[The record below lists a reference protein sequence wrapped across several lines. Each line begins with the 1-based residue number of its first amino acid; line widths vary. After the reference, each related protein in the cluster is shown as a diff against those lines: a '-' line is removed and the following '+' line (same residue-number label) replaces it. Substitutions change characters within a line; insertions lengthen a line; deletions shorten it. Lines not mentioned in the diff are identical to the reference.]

1 MPLNAKLDND
11 PATPEMWTPIKLG
24 YGKVE
29 MERFAKYIAVRVE
42 NSNDSR
48 RGSGFEDMVR
58 SRRDEYEMQRR
69 ASQGPWPGSAN
80 LRLPS
85 AYSIVSTMQAH
96 LYKTLFGVQPFFMGI
111 PSFDAVIPTEVV
123 ESPVPPPG
131 VPPELVANLEEQK
144 DQIMRE
150 FEDSLLASASRKEKA
165 LDYYLRYPLRFAD
178 TGSETLSTSLIDGGS
193 VLEVG
198 WRRKIEKKRRF
209 DVVTPELR
217 QEIWEKYAE
226 SAPQLAGQLDS
237 YEDGQWV
244 VIKDYTITEDNP
256 FVERVDILDFNC
268 YPADPKA
275 GPPTDR
281 MRHVISCWRRV
292 WLSDGDLLAGVATG
306 EFDKTAVETILEKP
320 NNSPEI
326 HSTDAGGDLP
336 RHQAAGFSQDTEVDN
351 EDKPYETF
359 RGVIRYDCDGDGF
372 VELVLFHIYLAGG
385 TPVLLR
391 AEEFP
396 YFHDRF
402 PFVVAP
408 VIRRPNFLYPYSL
421 VELLK
426 PLSIERNAIRNQR
439 VDNGTLRNMPT
450 FLKSNTS
457 KWNPEKTPFSPGL
470 VISVNDV
477 DRDIKLLE
485 FPPADM
491 SSFAEDRNTVGD
503 MRELAGLNDT
513 LFQGGGSKT
522 ATALDQEQ
530 QATNIK
536 FDVSLDTCRE
546 WMDEVASQVTALLA
560 QYSKPNSRIFSGFQK
575 GRAVFSDISRGDMQT
590 RMGFQARGT
599 SALSNPVLKAQK
611 AEKRYLWGERNEF
624 VQYSPSHRYA
634 LAKDFLEGMAD
645 DYSGDPE
652 KFIGSLED
660 FVKFA
665 ESQPPP
671 GPEDKLSMTGRM
683 DEVTTLSLALK
694 KEWLSVEDLEIG
706 ANATKLVQTII
717 LPPPVDVGV
726 EDAPD
731 NPPGYQAGGPA

>member
-1 MPLNAKLDND
+1 MPLSAKLDND
-11 PATPEMWTPIKLG
+11 PATPEMWTPIKLD
-24 YGKVE
+24 YGPEE
-29 MERFAKYIAVRVE
+29 MARFARFIADRIE
-42 NSNDSR
+42 ASNESR

-69 ASQGPWPGSAN
+69 ASQGPWPGSVN

-85 AYSIVSTMQAH
+85 SYSIINTVQAH

-111 PSFDAVIPTEVV
+111 PSFDAVIPTEPV

-144 DQIMRE
+144 AQIMQRI
-150 FEDSLLASASRKEKA
+150 EDELLSSAARKEKA

-217 QEIWEKYAE
+217 KEIWEKYAE
-226 SAPQLAGQLDS
+226 TAPELAGQLDS

-244 VIKDYTITEDNP
+244 VIKDYTITDDNP
-256 FVERVDILDFNC
+256 FIERVDILDFNC
-268 YPADPKA
+268 YPPDPKA
-275 GPPTDR
+275 GPAGDR
-281 MRHVISCWRRV
+281 MRHVKACWRRV
-292 WLSDGDLLAGVATG
+292 WLSDGDLLAGAATG
-306 EFDKTAVETILEKP
+306 EFDRKAVADILERP
-320 NNSPEI
+320 NDSPEV
-326 HSTDAGGDLP
+326 HSETAGGDRP
-336 RHQAAGFSQDTEVDN
+336 RHQTAGFVQDVEVDN
-351 EDKPYETF
+351 EDKPYETY
-359 RGVIRYDCDGDGF
+359 RGVIRYDCDNDGF
-372 VELVLFHIYLAGG
+372 VELVLFHIFIAGG
-385 TPVLLR
+385 EPVLLR

-450 FLKSNTS
+450 FLRSNTS

-470 VISVNDV
+470 VISVNDI

-485 FPPADM
+485 FPQADM
-491 SSFAEDRNTVGD
+491 SSFAEDRNTVSD

-513 LFQGGGSKT
+513 LFQSSGSKT

-530 QATNIK
+530 QATNVK
-536 FDVSLDTCRE
+536 FDVHLDTCRE
-546 WMDEVASQVTALLA
+546 WMEEVVFQVSALLA
-560 QYSKPNSRIFSGFQK
+560 QYSKPNARLYSGFQK
-575 GRAVFSDISRGDMQT
+575 GRAVFSDISREDMQT

-599 SALSNPVLKAQK
+599 SALANPVLKAQK
-611 AEKRYLWGERNEF
+611 AEKRTLWAERNEF
-624 VQYSPSHRYA
+624 VQYSPAHRYA
-634 LAKDFLEGMAD
+634 IAKDFLEGMSD

-652 KFIGSLED
+652 KFIGTLED
-660 FVKFA
+660 FIKFA

-671 GPEDKLSMTGRM
+671 GPEEKISYTGRM
-683 DEVTTLSLALK
+683 DEITALALAVK
-694 KEWLSVEDLEIG
+694 NGWLTVDDMELA
-706 ANATKLVQTII
+706 ANIAKLVKTIV
-717 LPPPVDVGV
+717 PPPPKDAAVA
-726 EDAPD
+726 DAPD